1 MSGLLLSQHSE
12 GFSAQ
17 GHDRVLPLTHQLSH
31 PVVLRS
37 TATAAPA
44 AQRAA
49 HPWSEAVEQPM
60 QKLKTYVEN
69 TDVDSEGIIATNA
82 HDRRQSPAS
91 WGYPSG

>member
-1 MSGLLLSQHSE
+1 
-12 GFSAQ
+12 
-17 GHDRVLPLTHQLSH
+17 
-31 PVVLRS
+31 
-37 TATAAPA
+37 
-44 AQRAA
+44 
-49 HPWSEAVEQPM
+49 M

>member
-1 MSGLLLSQHSE
+1 MSGLLLSQYSE

-49 HPWSEAVEQPM
+49 HPWSEVIEQPI

-69 TDVDSEGIIATNA
+69 TDGDCRSNGVRGVSMVSG
-82 HDRRQSPAS
+82 SPPPAS
-91 WGYPSG
+91 GRRR

>member
-1 MSGLLLSQHSE
+1 MSGFLLSQYSE

-17 GHDRVLPLTHQLSH
+17 EHDRVLPLTHQLSH

-49 HPWSEAVEQPM
+49 HPWSEAVEQPI

-69 TDVDSEGIIATNA
+69 TDVDSEGIIG
-82 HDRRQSPAS
+82 H
-91 WGYPSG
+91 

>member
-1 MSGLLLSQHSE
+1 MSGLLLSQYSE

-49 HPWSEAVEQPM
+49 HPWSEVIEQPM
-60 QKLKTYVEN
+60 QKLKTYGEN
-69 TDVDSEGIIATNA
+69 TDVGSEGIIG
-82 HDRRQSPAS
+82 H
-91 WGYPSG
+91 